1 MKKII
6 SVVTAVSIVATIGT
20 SIMVNAIGLTTSTVY
35 ITEASYY
42 NTFTG
47 RHIVVTENGN
57 EYLCEADIKNGN
69 NCTIYI
75 DDMGTKNTIDDI
87 VIACIDNGDNSYG
100 YGLQGTPE
108 AWNEGYQWVM
118 GDVQYTIDRME
129 QNEDNELLQIY
140 IIEVYNMGTGALT
153 WEEIFC

>member
-1 MKKII
+1 
-6 SVVTAVSIVATIGT
+6 
-20 SIMVNAIGLTTSTVY
+20 
-35 ITEASYY
+35 
-42 NTFTG
+42 
-47 RHIVVTENGN
+47 
-57 EYLCEADIKNGN
+57 
-69 NCTIYI
+69 
-75 DDMGTKNTIDDI
+75 MGTTALYILMIWERKNTIDDI